1 MMIPIDTVLYN
12 MTKKY
17 LLTVTDE
24 MGAKLEKEMKRR
36 MIETVPETVRAI
48 LSEYLTDK
56 K

>member
-1 MMIPIDTVLYN
+1 MV
-12 MTKKY
+12 KKY
-17 LLTVTDE
+17 FLTVTDE

-36 MIETVPETVRAI
+36 MIKTVPETVRVI